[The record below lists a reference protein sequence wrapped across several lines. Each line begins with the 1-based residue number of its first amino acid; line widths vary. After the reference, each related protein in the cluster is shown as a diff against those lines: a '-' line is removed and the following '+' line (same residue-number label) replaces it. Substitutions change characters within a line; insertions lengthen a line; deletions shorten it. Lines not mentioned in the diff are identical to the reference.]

1 MFIRHGAAG
10 VAVLILSALPA
21 FAQAPDPG
29 RLIFEA
35 RCARCHGA
43 DGNGGDMGPAI
54 AQRLTPI
61 DDQQLTKLIHDGQP
75 MKGMPPSVVT
85 DGEIGDL
92 IKFLRTIQRAADRP
106 LARLTGGHSFV
117 NTNDV
122 EAAADSILAEAR
134 GYYMLAVADP
144 PVGRKF
150 DLRKLEVKSRRKDV
164 TIRARQLIPG
174 TETPQLAPR
183 RE

>member
-1 MFIRHGAAG
+1 MPIRHGAAG
-10 VAVLILSALPA
+10 LAALLLSASPG

-29 RLIFEA
+29 RRIFEA

-75 MKGMPPSVVT
+75 LKGMPPSVVT
-85 DGEIGDL
+85 DGELADL

-106 LARLTGGHSFV
+106 LARLTVQTTDGPTLSGAGLGQGFDDLQLR
-117 NTNDV
+117 TD
-122 EAAADSILAEAR
+122 D
-134 GYYMLAVADP
+134 
-144 PVGRKF
+144 GRVR
-150 DLRKLEVKSRRKDV
+150 LMRKD
-164 TIRARQLIPG
+164 G
-174 TETPQLAPR
+174 R
-183 RE
+183 RFRK